1 MFNLDIPMIL
11 GTVLFG
17 VALVVA
23 ANLAVDGLYRWLDP
37 RVRAS
42 V

>member
-1 MFNLDIPMIL
+1 MIL

-23 ANLAVDGLYRWLDP
+23 ANLAVDGLYRWLALGIRG
-37 RVRAS
+37 RVWPGTQ
-42 V
+42 